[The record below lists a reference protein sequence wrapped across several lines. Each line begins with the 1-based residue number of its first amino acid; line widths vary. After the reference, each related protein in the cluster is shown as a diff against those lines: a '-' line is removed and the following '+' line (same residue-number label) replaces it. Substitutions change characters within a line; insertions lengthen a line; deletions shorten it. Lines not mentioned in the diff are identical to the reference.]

1 MLPLLFDKGV
11 CVCVFF
17 VVVFFKPHVKNVF
30 CFLSRGFCYF
40 NSIAIAAKQLREKYK
55 LNKILVVDWVSYMTL
70 FPHLAAGKKHN
81 YNTTTTQ
88 QDDLLEQMKS
98 QGIWLYMED

>member
-1 MLPLLFDKGV
+1 MLPLLFDKV
-11 CVCVFF
+11 VCVFL

-55 LNKILVVDWVSYMTL
+55 LNKILVVDWVSYMML
-70 FPHLAAGKKHN
+70 FPQLAAGKKEKKKAQLQHHKMTC
-81 YNTTTTQ
+81 YN
-88 QDDLLEQMKS
+88 K
-98 QGIWLYMED
+98 

>member
-1 MLPLLFDKGV
+1 MLPLLFDKVV

-17 VVVFFKPHVKNVF
+17 VVVFFKLHVKNVF

-55 LNKILVVDWVSYMTL
+55 LNKILVVDWVSYRTL
-70 FPHLAAGKKHN
+70 FPHLAAGKKTH
-81 YNTTTTQ
+81 TTTTQ
-88 QDDLLEQMKS
+88 LQHNKMTC
-98 QGIWLYMED
+98 

>member
-1 MLPLLFDKGV
+1 MYTWTKTGLPLLFDKV
-11 CVCVFF
+11 VRVFL
-17 VVVFFKPHVKNVF
+17 VVFFKLHVKNVF

-70 FPHLAAGKKHN
+70 FPQLAAEKKKKKKAQLQHN
-81 YNTTTTQ
+81 KMTCYN
-88 QDDLLEQMKS
+88 K
-98 QGIWLYMED
+98 

>member
-1 MLPLLFDKGV
+1 MYTWTKTGLPLLFDKV
-11 CVCVFF
+11 VCVFL
-17 VVVFFKPHVKNVF
+17 VVFFKLHVKNVF

-70 FPHLAAGKKHN
+70 FSQLAAEKNTHN
-81 YNTTTTQ
+81 STATTQ
-88 QDDLLEQMKS
+88 QDDLLQPMKS
-98 QGIWLYMED
+98 QAI